1 VARVE
6 TREIASSATGN
17 AAVAARS
24 LTPRTSTKPWSV
36 LLLLLGVLP
45 AAGLAVVLRE
55 GAWPAVVLAT
65 CSAAMVVRT
74 LTRHQHPV
82 RDRIRGDVQTS
93 VAFASLSALAGIT
106 GVMTLGEARACVA
119 VAVTTGVGVIA
130 VRLLQPPVTRVRTV
144 VLVGGESEIAAYVA
158 AGHPDQVVAGCLV
171 VDAGAAL
178 AVQPSLLV
186 PTTTSID
193 TVGEMVRST
202 HADDILILPGAAVE
216 AGLVRDLSWMFQDTP
231 VTLGIVHP
239 VTAVAR
245 HRLRTRVNRHGAVL
259 ELRNPRATFPVRATK
274 HLIDRLG
281 AAVLLVL
288 VAPIM
293 LTLWMAVFLETR
305 GPGFFVQT
313 RIGRDGRPFRMFKFR
328 TMHLDAESLLASLA
342 EQNESDG
349 MLFKIRRD
357 PRVTRVGYW
366 LRRYSLDELPQ
377 LFNVLRGEMSLVGPR
392 PALPNEVSNYDEVAR
407 RRLVVKPGITG
418 LWQVSGRSDLTWEQ
432 SLILDLYYADNWR
445 LRDDFAIAARTLSA
459 VIQARGAY

>member
-1 VARVE
+1 
-6 TREIASSATGN
+6 
-17 AAVAARS
+17 
-24 LTPRTSTKPWSV
+24 
-36 LLLLLGVLP
+36 
-45 AAGLAVVLRE
+45 
-55 GAWPAVVLAT
+55 
-65 CSAAMVVRT
+65 
-74 LTRHQHPV
+74 
-82 RDRIRGDVQTS
+82 
-93 VAFASLSALAGIT
+93 
-106 GVMTLGEARACVA
+106 
-119 VAVTTGVGVIA
+119 
-130 VRLLQPPVTRVRTV
+130 
-144 VLVGGESEIAAYVA
+144 
-158 AGHPDQVVAGCLV
+158 VAGCLV

-259 ELRNPRATFPVRATK
+259 ELRNPGATFPVRATK